1 MFRVSADF
9 TNPWY
14 FTIFGCCGYWVSK
27 QWYKRG
33 FELRGKKTYIQVL
46 EEIDLQL

>member
-1 MFRVSADF
+1 MVLHDI
-9 TNPWY
+9 WML
-14 FTIFGCCGYWVSK
+14 WLLVSK

-33 FELRGKKTYIQVL
+33 FKLRGKKTYIQVL